1 LGRKAAWQE
10 WMMKAL
16 GRGSLA
22 SYVKIALD
30 VAAVAFWIAAVAV
43 ALAAIGYAGL
53 MIAIHGGMLTINI
66 LAVDSGRGLIRNL
79 TTTHWQVAAPGL
91 LAAGLIVGGGLIV
104 IRRLKALFQSFSTG
118 DPFAPGNSAHLRVI
132 WITLACIELGRYA
145 IAGLAS
151 LLVMAAGQPDAAH
164 IKIGIRFDPM
174 VWFMIAVVVVLAE
187 VFREGARLKREQE
200 LTI

>member
-1 LGRKAAWQE
+1 
-10 WMMKAL
+10 MKAL

-22 SYVKIALD
+22 SYLKIALD
-30 VAAVAFWIAAVAV
+30 VAGVVLWIAAVGVGLAV
-43 ALAAIGYAGL
+43 IAYAGL
-53 MIAIHGGMLTINI
+53 LIAVHGGLLAVNI
-66 LAVDSGRGLIRNL
+66 FSVDSGRGLIRNL

-104 IRRLKALFQSFSTG
+104 IRRLKALFQTFSTG
-118 DPFAPGNSAHLRVI
+118 EPFAPGNASHLRVI

-145 IAGLAS
+145 IAALTG
-151 LLVMAAGQPDAAH
+151 LLVMALGQPAAAN
-164 IKIGIRFDPM
+164 IKVGIKFDPM
-174 VWFMIAVVVVLAE
+174 VWFMIAVIVVLAE